1 MISHRA
7 KTHFNEMLRRSMAEV
22 LGSAGRAEVS
32 LLPDLQLQG
41 EGQVVMLTVASYSFN
56 LMIFLYFEVDDV
68 IRARVAAL
76 QGRDAD
82 SLTDRELRD
91 ALSERGNLCC
101 GALNR
106 EIGRVFPHAGLST
119 PNILDRRCVEHVR
132 LLNLAPGTH
141 AQRRVA
147 QQGALVFDAEML
159 QMGRLRP
166 SPSTPPASSNCFE
179 FQGVMNGPGSGGG

>member
-1 MISHRA
+1 
-7 KTHFNEMLRRSMAEV
+7 MAEV

-106 EIGRVFPHAGLST
+106 E
-119 PNILDRRCVEHVR
+119 
-132 LLNLAPGTH
+132 
-141 AQRRVA
+141 
-147 QQGALVFDAEML
+147 
-159 QMGRLRP
+159 
-166 SPSTPPASSNCFE
+166 
-179 FQGVMNGPGSGGG
+179 

>member
-132 LLNLAPGTH
+132 LLNH
-141 AQRRVA
+141 AHLQHFRVED
-147 QQGALVFDAEML
+147 QGAL
-159 QMGRLRP
+159 LRHATLCVCARGEVDFSWEAAP
-166 SPSTPPASSNCFE
+166 EPEHTAGELELF
-179 FQGVMNGPGSGGG
+179 